1 MAGFRWQVT
10 GGRGQVTGGRWQVT
24 GGRWQVS
31 PLCQRLRKTGGLPPH
46 STTQRLD
53 PSTTRLPI
61 TTPLNN
67 STTQQLN
74 PPPRMGAD
82 ERQGGEDGQVAGFR
96 WQVTGGRG
104 QVTGGRWQVTGG
116 RWQVSPLC
124 QRLRKTGGLPPHST
138 TQRLDPSTTRL
149 PITTPLN
156 NSTTQQLNHS
166 TTQLPTPPRKRPP
179 RRAALVNPEKVL
191 NALRFGRG
199 GDSVCPN
206 APLRSGDGG

>member
-10 GGRGQVTGGRWQVT
+10 GGRGQVT

-104 QVTGGRWQVTGG
+104 QVTGG